1 MDDPIAADGRGNVL
15 LAFDLGEEGELASL
29 EQVVP
34 CAFSLVLVWHE
45 GRCLLV
51 FDRWKQ
57 SWELPGGAREVG
69 ETPREAALR
78 EVAEETGERLESL
91 EYLGVVRIRL
101 AADEREELGA
111 IYQTSIDMP
120 QSFVPNDEIEKVI
133 WWNPADPIADA
144 DAPDLAVIRL
154 ALQRTT

>member
-1 MDDPIAADGRGNVL
+1 VDDSIATDGRGNVL
-15 LAFDLGEEGELASL
+15 LAFDFGDERELESL

-34 CAFSLVLVWHE
+34 CAFSLVLVWHD

-57 SWELPGGAREVG
+57 SWELPGGARDEG

-78 EVAEETGERLESL
+78 EVAEETGEQLESL

-101 AADEREELGA
+101 AADGREELGA
-111 IYQTSIDMP
+111 IYQSHVDRP
-120 QSFVPNDEIEKVI
+120 HPFVPNDEIEKLT
-133 WWNPADPIADA
+133 WWNPADPLTDA

-154 ALQRTT
+154 AVQRTT